1 MTSIGDV
8 FEVKEIS
15 KEGMFAKHNGIYSW
29 VTREECFGCGLLEE
43 VTSQINSNAVM
54 FAVRMTSK
62 TEKDG
67 SRDHV
72 YIFSNP
78 DERDH

>member
-1 MTSIGDV
+1 VTSIGDV